1 VSTPSEARAWFQTK
15 YPDVP
20 EEDIDRLLDSNK
32 SNGSRTNASYTK
44 VKEIWS
50 SMLIQGGDIINSTKA
65 YEAAAQELGTKYK
78 ESSARNQ
85 FKKWVQLHHLVS
97 IGKTG
102 KSHNY
107 GKMHPKMKEI
117 KSLVEE
123 HKPVDLSHILK
134 THKSLVEETR
144 RYLSQNG
151 YRKEK
156 DNIWRYVNE

>member
-1 VSTPSEARAWFQTK
+1 MSASDEARTWFQTK
-15 YPDVP
+15 YPDIP

-32 SNGSRTNASYTK
+32 SNGIRTNASYTK
-44 VKEIWS
+44 VKEIWDN
-50 SMLIQGGDIINSTKA
+50 MLVQGGGIINSTKA

-85 FKKWVQLHHLVS
+85 FKKWVQLRHLEG

-107 GKMHPKMKEI
+107 GMMHPKMKEI

-123 HKPVDLSHILK
+123 HKLVDLGNILK
-134 THKSLVEETR
+134 NDRNLLNEAKDFLDE
-144 RYLSQNG
+144 NG
-151 YRKEK
+151 YRKQGQL
-156 DNIWRYVNE
+156 WRYVNE